1 MQYLLM
7 TDYYFLMLN
16 AMVDFFSSLFS
27 QGVII
32 ALVVLILGGIF
43 GVEFGKVAK
52 ALCQKIKVDKAL
64 DATGLKSFLGKGGV
78 KFSFSG
84 LVEWTVK
91 WFVILFA
98 LMVAV
103 DMLALKQVSDF
114 LAEILAYIPNL
125 IGALA
130 ILAVALII
138 AQFVSETINGGAKA
152 AGVRAYGL
160 FATLAKWT
168 IIIIAVLVALEQL
181 GFKTSVLQIFAG
193 GLSLMLAL
201 AGGLAFGLGGQGL
214 AREIL
219 DEMKRKISGRE

>member
-7 TDYYFLMLN
+7 TDYYFLMLS

-27 QGVII
+27 QGVIT
-32 ALVVLILGGIF
+32 ALIVLILGGIF
-43 GVEFGKVAK
+43 GVEFGKVARR
-52 ALCQKIKVDKAL
+52 LCEKIKVDKAL
-64 DATGLKSFLGKGGV
+64 AAAGLKNLLGKGNV

-84 LVEWTVK
+84 LADWTVK

-114 LAEILAYIPNL
+114 LAEILGYIPNI

-130 ILAVALII
+130 ILAVALIV
-138 AQFVSETINGGAKA
+138 AQFVSETIKGGAKA

-160 FATLAKWT
+160 FAALAKWT
-168 IIIIAVLVALEQL
+168 IIVIAVLVALEQL

-193 GLSLMLAL
+193 GLSLMLAI

-219 DEMKRKISGRE
+219 DEMKKKISGRE

>member
-27 QGVII
+27 QGMIAALII
-32 ALVVLILGGIF
+32 LILGGIF

-52 ALCQKIKVDKAL
+52 KLCNKIKIDKAL
-64 DATGLKSFLGKGGV
+64 EAAGLKKFLSKGNV
-78 KFSFSG
+78 KFSFGG
-84 LVEWTVK
+84 LIEWMVK

-98 LMVAV
+98 LMIAV

-114 LAEILAYIPNL
+114 LSEILGYIPNL

-130 ILAVALII
+130 ILAVALTV
-138 AQFVSETINGGAKA
+138 AQFVYEAIKGTAKA
-152 AGVRAYGL
+152 ANIKVYNLLAVM
-160 FATLAKWT
+160 AKWT

-219 DEMKRKISGRE
+219 DEIKKKVSGRE

>member
-16 AMVDFFSSLFS
+16 AMVEFFGSMFS
-27 QGVII
+27 QGVIS
-32 ALVVLILGGIF
+32 ALIVLILGGIF
-43 GVEFGKVAK
+43 GIEFGKVARK
-52 ALCQKIKVDKAL
+52 LCEKIKADKAL
-64 DATGLKSFLGKGGV
+64 DAAGLKSFLGKGGV
-78 KFSFSG
+78 KFSVGS
-84 LVEWTVK
+84 LAEWIVR

-114 LAEILAYIPNL
+114 LSEILGYVPNI

-130 ILAVALII
+130 ILAVALIVAKFI
-138 AQFVSETINGGAKA
+138 SETIKGAAKVAGIGAYNLLA
-152 AGVRAYGL
+152 A
-160 FATLAKWT
+160 LAKWS

-193 GLSLMLAL
+193 GLSMMLAL

-219 DEMKRKISGRE
+219 DEMKKKISRGK

>member
-27 QGVII
+27 WGVVTALII
-32 ALVVLILGGIF
+32 LILGGIF
-43 GVEFGKVAK
+43 GVEFGKAAK
-52 ALCQKIKVDKAL
+52 RLCDKMKIDKAL
-64 DATGLKSFLGKGGV
+64 GTTGLKNLSSRGNI

-84 LVEWTVK
+84 LAEWTVK

-98 LMVAV
+98 LMMAV

-114 LAEILAYIPNL
+114 LTEILAYIPNL

-130 ILAVALII
+130 IMAVALIV
-138 AQFVSETINGGAKA
+138 AQFVYETIRGASKA
-152 AGVRAYGL
+152 AGIRVYDLLAV
-160 FATLAKWT
+160 LAKWT

-201 AGGLAFGLGGQGL
+201 AGGLAFGLGGQDL
-214 AREIL
+214 AKEIL
-219 DEMKRKISGRE
+219 DEMKKKISGRE

>member
-1 MQYLLM
+1 MEYLLM

-16 AMVDFFSSLFS
+16 AMVDFFRSLFS
-27 QGVII
+27 QGII
-32 ALVVLILGGIF
+32 SALIVLILGGIL
-43 GVEFGKVAK
+43 GVEFGKIAK
-52 ALCQKIKVDKAL
+52 KICEKIKVDKAL
-64 DATGLKSFLGKGGV
+64 DAAGLKSFLGKGGV

-84 LVEWTVK
+84 LAEWTVK

-98 LMVAV
+98 LMIAV
-103 DMLALKQVSDF
+103 DILALKQASDF
-114 LAEILAYIPNL
+114 LSEILAYIPNI

-130 ILAVALII
+130 ILAIALII
-138 AQFVSETINGGAKA
+138 AQFVCETIKGGARA
-152 AGVRAYGL
+152 AGVKAYGL
-160 FATLAKWT
+160 LASLAKWT

-201 AGGLAFGLGGQGL
+201 AGGLAFGLGGQDL

-219 DEMKRKISGRE
+219 DEMKKKISGRE

>member
-27 QGVII
+27 QGMIT
-32 ALVVLILGGIF
+32 ALVILILGGIF

-52 ALCQKIKVDKAL
+52 QLCEKIKVDKAL
-64 DATGLKSFLGKGGV
+64 EAAGLKKFLRKGNV
-78 KFSFSG
+78 KFSFGS
-84 LVEWTVK
+84 LIEWMVK

-114 LAEILAYIPNL
+114 LGEILGYIPNL

-130 ILAVALII
+130 ILAVALTV
-138 AQFVSETINGGAKA
+138 AQFVYETIRGTAKA
-152 AGVRAYGL
+152 VNIKVYNLLAVM
-160 FATLAKWT
+160 AKWT

-219 DEMKRKISGRE
+219 DEVKKKISE